1 MLTCLQRNKYTRQHS
16 RQHSRL
22 DTCHPSVVAVV
33 VGSMVVG
40 MLLVGDRK
48 DSDHIDP
55 GLRILVVAEED
66 NLCV

>member
-1 MLTCLQRNKYTRQHS
+1 MLTCLQRSKYTKQHS

-22 DTCHPSVVAVV
+22 DTCHPSVVAV

-55 GLRILVVAEED
+55 GLRILVAVAED